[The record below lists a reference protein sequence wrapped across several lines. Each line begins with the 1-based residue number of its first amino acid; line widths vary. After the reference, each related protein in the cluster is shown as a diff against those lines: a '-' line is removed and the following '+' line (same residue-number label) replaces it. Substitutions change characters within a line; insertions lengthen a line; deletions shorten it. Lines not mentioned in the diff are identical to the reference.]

1 MLYKVYQRITF
12 NNKKYMN
19 TYGYLGCFNCAFE
32 NDEESCKEINK
43 FKKCGQ
49 KDNKRNDDFEFVF
62 KELKPE
68 VPKLNQ
74 QRRKKI
80 KQQKES
86 EPTSNSTTT
95 RNY

>member
-12 NNKKYMN
+12 NNNKYMN

-49 KDNKRNDDFEFVF
+49 KNNKRNDDFEFVF

-68 VPKLNQ
+68 VPKL
-74 QRRKKI
+74 
-80 KQQKES
+80 KES

-95 RNY
+95 LNY